1 MKNILRN
8 KRTQI
13 FLAVLIIFTFHLQ
26 IFTQS
31 AFARGSGGGEMG
43 KFDTGKFAVSV
54 GVGLALMAVGN
65 AMSSGM
71 SGAYSST
78 AGTAGSA
85 FADGFGSSI
94 GTWGNV
100 GTWANNYSSM
110 FALSQVGAAVN
121 TMGQQQDWG
130 NSTTVMASSVV
141 QGMTGGFLNPSSVL
155 GAGAVSNTTIK
166 AMTVGAISGVTEG
179 VILANNI
186 DSDGRINPWVSAGA
200 GLVGSFVGG
209 VASSSIAPVVPSK
222 TGSYKDYVASG
233 GITKD
238 GQSFGPVNRDWYYQ
252 NKFSPATKASSFGE
266 AFTHGAVKAFSAIP
280 SSMVSMGVSSIT
292 KDMDRQDAFMVRQA
306 FSGAYPIVGTA
317 YGNVIRDPVFEKI
330 GLQNYTGSNSLEGN
344 AKIKIDNRVKMV
356 PIPGN

>member
-1 MKNILRN
+1 MFGGKGKLSSFRFVREAIAMKNILRN

-209 VASSSIAPVVPSK
+209 VASSGMAKVIPN
-222 TGSYKDYVASG
+222 DSG
-233 GITKD
+233 KG
-238 GQSFGPVNRDWYYQ
+238 FH
-252 NKFSPATKASSFGE
+252 KAGSFGE
-266 AFTHGAVKAFSAIP
+266 VVTHGGVRTFSSIP
-280 SSMVSMGVSSIT
+280 SELIGVGVSNIT
-292 KDMDRQDAFMVRQA
+292 KDMDKQDAFMVRQA
-306 FSGAYPIVGTA
+306 FGGVYPVVGVV
-317 YGNVIRDPVFEKI
+317 YQNKFRDPVFKKL
-330 GLQNYTGSNSLEGN
+330 GLDNYVGHNGVAGTELRKLDRQIKVIQTPIMKGN
-344 AKIKIDNRVKMV
+344 VVDTNI
-356 PIPGN
+356 